1 MELQVP
7 SNNFNRIY
15 GENREFMISYK
26 PGVHKAMGRP
36 GVDEWRE
43 KRGDGGSC
51 EGDMEGV
58 RVGKSRRVET
68 NDLSRSTRRI
78 NAVLSMCGGLRT
90 A

>member
-1 MELQVP
+1 
-7 SNNFNRIY
+7 
-15 GENREFMISYK
+15 MISYK

-36 GVDEWRE
+36 GVDECGE
-43 KRGDGGSC
+43 KRGDGRSC
-51 EGDMEGV
+51 ERNMEGV
-58 RVGKSRRVET
+58 RIGKSRRVET

>member
-1 MELQVP
+1 M
-7 SNNFNRIY
+7 F
-15 GENREFMISYK
+15 SYE

-36 GVDEWRE
+36 GVDECGE

-58 RVGKSRRVET
+58 RIRKSGRVET

-78 NAVLSMCGGLRT
+78 NAVLSMCRGLRT